1 MLIEKR
7 IEELGYTLPEPGTGN
22 MPFVGAKL
30 IMDKLV
36 FTSGNTPR
44 ANGQTVYT
52 GKCGADVSMEDAQKA
67 AALCA
72 INCLGAIK
80 RLIGDLDRIQEIVK
94 VTGFVNCELGFT
106 AQPQVMNGASEVLKA
121 IFGDE
126 AGSHARSA
134 VGMAGLPGNAACEVE
149 MIVLLK

>member
-7 IEELGYTLPEPGTGN
+7 IEELGYTLPEPGTGS

-44 ANGQTVYT
+44 QNGQTVYT

-67 AALCA
+67 AALCV
-72 INCLGAIK
+72 INCLAAIK
-80 RLIGDLDRIQEIVK
+80 GVIGDLDRIQEFVK

-106 AQPQVMNGASEVLKA
+106 AQPQVMNGASNLLKE
-121 IFGDE
+121 IFGDKV
-126 AGSHARSA
+126 GSHTRSA

-149 MIVLLK
+149 MIALIK